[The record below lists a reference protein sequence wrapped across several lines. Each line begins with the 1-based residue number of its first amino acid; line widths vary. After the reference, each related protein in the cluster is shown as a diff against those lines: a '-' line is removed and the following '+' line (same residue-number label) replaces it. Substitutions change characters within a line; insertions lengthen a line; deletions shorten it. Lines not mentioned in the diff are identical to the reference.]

1 MERSARLWNWNGC
14 DLNRE
19 LLLGMVC
26 FVLFSIGVEDFLRP
40 MLGSVLEEHLINL
53 LGVG

>member
-1 MERSARLWNWNGC
+1 MRGFGI
-14 DLNRE
+14 
-19 LLLGMVC
+19 GMGVILIVSC
-26 FVLFSIGVEDFLRP
+26 CWVWYALFSIGVKDFLRP

>member
-1 MERSARLWNWNGC
+1 MRGFGI
-14 DLNRE
+14 
-19 LLLGMVC
+19 GMGVILIVSCCWGWYALFC